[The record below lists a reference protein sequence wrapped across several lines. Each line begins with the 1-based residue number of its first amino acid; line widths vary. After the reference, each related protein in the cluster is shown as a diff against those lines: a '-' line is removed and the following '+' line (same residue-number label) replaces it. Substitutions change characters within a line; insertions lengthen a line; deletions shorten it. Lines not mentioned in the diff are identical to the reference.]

1 MLLSTKIGDD
11 DIFKMIGDVQ
21 AFPFVDDSIVMT
33 ESLLMK
39 YGDRKLFSKMEAV
52 ENERLAR
59 LLVVNFGAKWEKLI
73 EVDNLDL
80 DIGSGSIQ
88 TIDEKADHREGRKN
102 THETTNK
109 TGAYNSPDLV
119 VDSGVDGVVSD
130 DLEGDSN
137 KTTSIKFTSIENVY
151 KNLSLLEKNSIIDV
165 ILQDVSSFLTL
176 DIY

>member
-11 DIFKMIGDVQ
+11 DIFKMIGDVK

-33 ESLLMK
+33 ESLLLK
-39 YGDRKLFSKMEAV
+39 YGDRKLFSKMEGV
-52 ENERLAR
+52 SNESLAR
-59 LLVVNFGAKWEKLI
+59 LLVLNFGVKWDKLI
-73 EVDNLDL
+73 EADNLNL

-88 TIDEKADHREGRKN
+88 TIDEKADHREGRTN

-109 TGAYNSPDLV
+109 TGAFNSADLV
-119 VDSGVDGVVSD
+119 ADSGVDGVVSD

-137 KTTSIKFTSIENVY
+137 KSTSIKFTSIENVY